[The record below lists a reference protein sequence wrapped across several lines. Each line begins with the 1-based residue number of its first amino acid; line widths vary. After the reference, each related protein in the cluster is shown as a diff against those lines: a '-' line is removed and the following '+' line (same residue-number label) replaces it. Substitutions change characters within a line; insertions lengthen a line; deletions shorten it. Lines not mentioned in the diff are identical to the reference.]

1 MSNRYSKIEQNERT
15 QRRVR
20 KAYSQN
26 LETEFFPEVVSPGYY
41 DNDVY
46 LRVAIYVRVSTDD
59 PRQATSFELQKAYY
73 EDFVRKHPKWELVE
87 IYADDGISG
96 TSLKHRDSFLRM
108 IADCKDRKIDL
119 IITKSVS
126 RFARNV
132 EDFMGT
138 VHMLSDLRPPV
149 GVFFETENLSS
160 LNDDTSLGLSFQ
172 ATMAEEE
179 SHNKSR
185 SMETSLRMRLDHGLP
200 LTPELLGF
208 MHDSEGHLIINP
220 ETANIPK
227 LMFFMYLYGYS
238 TKQIADALMYLEK
251 KTYLGNTKWTA
262 SGVARI
268 MRNERYCGD
277 VFTRKTFT
285 QNYRKHNSIKNRG
298 DRPRTLYKN
307 EHDAIV
313 SRDDFIAVQHMLNN
327 AKYGGNS
334 FLPEL
339 KVIPDGLL
347 KGFVII
353 NPRWSAFTGES
364 YMAASSSVYD
374 ESADGYEPEDIE
386 KKDTASGLGS
396 YALAHSCLFDDLKMP
411 LVRINSGSLSFNTAF
426 VRELN
431 TEYMELLVH
440 PGRKLLAVRP
450 CLKDNKN
457 GVRGAKLS
465 EGVITNKDIAGRAFM
480 KALYRIFA
488 WNDRCCYK
496 MRGTHFNDGGQSA
509 MIFNASE
516 ASVIIPA
523 DAVPP
528 QTGEQ
533 GERTTPAVMSGQKA
547 IGLPI
552 LPEKFG
558 NRFCDEL
565 THASLSAQTREDW
578 KIRIE
583 GEFVNTGMQLHVTD
597 FDTLKEFI
605 THELGDWH
613 PED

>member
-1 MSNRYSKIEQNERT
+1 MSKNSKQEQNERT

-26 LETEFFPEVVSPGYY
+26 LDTEFFPEVIAPGYY

-59 PRQATSFELQKAYY
+59 PRQATSYELQKAYY

-108 IADCKDRKIDL
+108 ISDAKNKKIDL

-208 MHDSEGHLIINP
+208 MHDSEGHLTVNP

-227 LMFFMYLYGYS
+227 LIFYMYLYGYS
-238 TKQIADALMYLEK
+238 TKQIADALTYLGK
-251 KTYLGNTKWTA
+251 KTYLGNTKWSA
-262 SGVARI
+262 NSVVRI

-285 QNYRKHNSIKNRG
+285 QSYRTHLSIKNRG
-298 DRPRTLYKN
+298 ERPRTLYKN
-307 EHDAIV
+307 EHEGII
-313 SRDDFIAVQHMLNN
+313 SRDDFIAVQHMLTNS
-327 AKYGGNS
+327 KYGGNS

-339 KVIPDGLL
+339 RVIPEGLL
-347 KGFVII
+347 KGFVTI
-353 NPRWSAFTGES
+353 NPRWGAFTGES
-364 YMAASSSVYD
+364 YRNASAMAYADDRVAGQETYSVD
-374 ESADGYEPEDIE
+374 
-386 KKDTASGLGS
+386 KGS
-396 YALAHSCLFDDLKMP
+396 FDLREYALVHSCLFDDPKLP
-411 LVRINSGSLSFNTAF
+411 VLRVNCDSLIFNAAF
-426 VRELN
+426 VKKFR
-431 TEYMELLVH
+431 TEYVELLVH
-440 PGRKLLAVRP
+440 PGRKLFAVRP
-450 CLKDNKN
+450 CKQDNKN
-457 GVRGAKLS
+457 SVKCSRPDGFDY
-465 EGVITNKDIAGRAFM
+465 TNKKVSGRAYL
-480 KALYRIFA
+480 KVLYQLFD
-488 WNDRCCYK
+488 WNSSCCYK
-496 MRGTHFNDGGQSA
+496 MRGSFYEDGEQNA
-509 MIFNASE
+509 MIFNANE
-516 ASVIIPA
+516 ASVIIPTA
-523 DAVPP
+523 TEA
-528 QTGEQ
+528 TENKQ
-533 GERTTPAVMSGQKA
+533 GAISRPAVRSGQKA
-547 IGLPI
+547 VGLPI
-552 LPEKFG
+552 PPGNFG
-558 NRFCDEL
+558 NGFYEEMSY
-565 THASLSAQTREDW
+565 SLLSSQTKEEW

-583 GEFVNTGMQLHVTD
+583 GELVKTGMQLNVTD
-597 FDTLKEFI
+597 FDTLKAFI
-605 THELGDWH
+605 TKELGDWR
-613 PED
+613 PEE